1 MNTRMLNSCWVGPYK
16 ERCASAVNVSRM
28 GRAACLMFAVA
39 FLTACGPDTRGF
51 AEELLSADVAVS
63 VDAMS
68 STVESAAPGRD
79 PVREDYAIV
88 AKYELLSGLD
98 DLPDAGAADTVY
110 CLERTGD
117 RITACVFF
125 PMNVSIPSGFSGFS
139 SSIYGCAELTGV
151 PGSFEIDVEDAECP
165 QELVDWFSERSDQ
178 EPSPVSIRG
187 FISSPGK

>member
-1 MNTRMLNSCWVGPYK
+1 MD
-16 ERCASAVNVSRM
+16 RCASVVNIPRV
-28 GRAACLMFAVA
+28 GRAACLLFAVA
-39 FLTACGPDTRGF
+39 LLTACGPDTRAI
-51 AEELLSADVAVS
+51 AEERLGDSVAVA

-68 STVESAAPGRD
+68 STIESAAPGLD

-88 AKYELLSGLD
+88 TKHELLSGLD
-98 DLPDAGAADTVY
+98 DLPDAGAAGAMY

-125 PMNVSIPSGFSGFS
+125 PMNVSIPSGLSGFS

-178 EPSPVSIRG
+178 EPSPVSIHG
-187 FISSPGK
+187 FIASPGK